1 MSIDATSHFVLIH
14 PDDNILVCCK
24 PAQAGDRVIIDGA
37 EFSLS
42 EAIPLGHKIARR
54 TLAEGEKVLRYGLP
68 IGSMSQTAMP
78 GEHVHR
84 HNLSSDYI
92 ASHHRDAA
100 QIDEIRS

>member
-1 MSIDATSHFVLIH
+1 MPIDATTHFVAIH

-24 PAQAGDRVIIDGA
+24 HANAGDRVTIAGTA
-37 EFSLS
+37 YKLNA
-42 EAIPLGHKIARR
+42 AIELGHKIARCA
-54 TLAEGEKVLRYGLP
+54 LAAGDKVLRYGVP
-68 IGSMSQTAMP
+68 IGSMRSAAQP
-78 GEHVHR
+78 GDHIHV